1 MDNYTVVMLEKMSAL
16 SIRIQNILAGS
27 KICVIDSDNET
38 KLFNT
43 LSSGQNVSLV
53 LLDIELN
60 DDNAMNLL
68 IETRK
73 RANNAPIIVLTTG
86 GRAKHL
92 FVEAML
98 QGATDFILKPFKDQL
113 IISKIFKYL
122 IKENPEKAEIVMFDL
137 NQYLKGELRKAEKGH
152 FPLSILFL
160 NFESNMTEDIIRDY
174 ETMNYIFENI
184 RNLFWDTDIFIRFL
198 SKYYFGVFPFC
209 DEKNKEIIDK
219 KLIERFN
226 ELKNENKML
235 KNYRMISV
243 YVTYPYDTS
252 DTSKI
257 YDILKSRIKEAIN
270 SIKI

>member
-1 MDNYTVVMLEKMSAL
+1 MDNYTVAMLEKVSVL
-16 SIRIQNILAGS
+16 SIRIKNILEGS
-27 KICVIDSDNET
+27 KICVIDNDNET

-53 LLDIELN
+53 LLDIDLN

-86 GRAKHL
+86 GIAKHL
-92 FVEAML
+92 YVEAML
-98 QGATDFILKPFKDQL
+98 QGATDFIMKPFENKL
-113 IISKIFKYL
+113 LTSKIFQYL
-122 IKENPEKAEIVMFDL
+122 VNENPEKTEIVMLDL

-152 FPLSILFL
+152 FPVSILFL
-160 NFESNMTEDIIRDY
+160 NFESNVMEDRIRDY
-174 ETMNYIFENI
+174 ETINYIFENT
-184 RNLFWDTDIFIRFL
+184 RDLFWDTDIFIRFL

-209 DEKNKEIIDK
+209 DEKNKEVIDN
-219 KLIERFN
+219 KLIQRFN
-226 ELKNENKML
+226 DLKNADKVL
-235 KNYRMISV
+235 KNYTMVSV

-257 YDILKSRIKEAIN
+257 YDILKSRIREAIS